1 MLYRHRLRTRIIL
14 SFTLLG
20 FVLAALFAGSV
31 LVLRSRIE
39 NQLVESWLQREA
51 ANFVQFK
58 RLHPEP
64 TAQYELSAQ
73 RIVMWIYRPGNP
85 QIPAQWRD
93 LPSGVYDM
101 RDANEQGRDR
111 NYKLAVQREN
121 NIVGFIR
128 YSYGRQSL
136 ELQQLLIMLAV
147 AVLLFT
153 LLAAVVGMWSSQ
165 RVMRP
170 VADLARRIKAFR
182 GSERP
187 EPLAPHFAN
196 DEVGQLADTL
206 DHYAERLTHLVQRDR
221 EFNADVSHELRTPL
235 SVIKGATEL
244 LLSSPDVSEKTLQR
258 LQRIERATQQST
270 HLITALLMLSRN
282 ERGTG
287 DCNLLQLAE
296 QLVDANRSQLVG
308 KPVQVRAEGDAS
320 ASVDAPESVLSV
332 AIGNLINN
340 ACKYT
345 AAGDVLVKVAADCVL
360 VIDSGPGISAEDAA
374 HLFDRGFRGK
384 SSTGTRG
391 AGIGLSI
398 VSRLCELYGWKVAI
412 AARTDARG
420 SVASLSFD
428 PGKPC

>member
-20 FVLAALFAGSV
+20 FILAALFAGSV

-39 NQLVESWLQREA
+39 NQLISTWLQREA
-51 ANFVQFK
+51 ENFVRFK
-58 RLHPEP
+58 RAHPEP
-64 TAQYELSAQ
+64 DAAYELSAQ
-73 RIVMWIYRPGNP
+73 RIEMWIYRPGNP
-85 QIPAQWRD
+85 KIPANWRG
-93 LPSGVYDM
+93 LQSGVYDM
-101 RDANEQGRDR
+101 HDPGDDSRDR
-111 NYKLAVQREN
+111 NYKLGVDRESD
-121 NIVGFIR
+121 IVGFIR
-128 YSYGRQSL
+128 YSFGRQSL
-136 ELQQLLIMLAV
+136 QMQQLL
-147 AVLLFT
+147 VLLGAAVVLFT
-153 LLAAVVGMWSSQ
+153 ALAFVVGMWSSQ

-182 GSERP
+182 GSTQP
-187 EPLAPHFAN
+187 EKLAPHFTN

-235 SVIKGATEL
+235 SVIKGSTEL
-244 LLSSPDVSEKTLQR
+244 LLSSPDISEKTLQR
-258 LQRIERATQQST
+258 LRRIERATQQST

-296 QLVDANRSQLVG
+296 QLVDANRAQLTG
-308 KPVQVRAEGDAS
+308 KPVQVRAEGDAD
-320 ASVDAPESVLSV
+320 AYVNAPESVLSV
-332 AIGNLINN
+332 AIGNLIGN

-345 AAGDVLVKVAADCVL
+345 AEGEVVVKVAADCVM

-384 SSTGTRG
+384 SSTGTKG

-412 AARTDARG
+412 APRTDARG
-420 SVASLSFD
+420 SVATLSFD
-428 PGKPC
+428 PANPC